1 MGGTAASRLTTAG
14 SGIAGVN
21 LGDAGGT
28 QTHTLTTTEMPAHT
42 HTNGFS
48 TTGGSATMFGSCG
61 SFNPTSSTG
70 STGGGGAHQNTQP
83 TLVTNKII
91 KT

>member
-28 QTHTLTTTEMPAHT
+28 QTHTLTEAQMPAHT
-42 HTNGFS
+42 HS
-48 TTGGSATMFGSCG
+48 TGATSGSLGYGGCGLFNTGGT
-61 SFNPTSSTG
+61 TG
-70 STGGGGAHQNTQP
+70 STGGGSAHQNTQP
-83 TLVTNKII
+83 TIITNKII